1 MPEAL
6 LKPDSITPLN
16 EKQILLQNPPQTPS
30 LSSLGKTLSLIKIDS
45 GTDSVTDIYSKGL
58 KL

>member
-16 EKQILLQNPPQTPS
+16 EKQILLQNPPQTLS